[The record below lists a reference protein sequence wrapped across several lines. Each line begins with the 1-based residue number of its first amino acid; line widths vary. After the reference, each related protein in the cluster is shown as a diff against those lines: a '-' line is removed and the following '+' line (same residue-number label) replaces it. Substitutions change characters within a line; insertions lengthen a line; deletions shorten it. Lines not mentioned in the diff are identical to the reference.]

1 MAELSQVIQMS
12 ENSLV
17 DQNPSVLNTTEEYF
31 NDLELFLQT
40 TTNVTIAE
48 NVSPLELILCP
59 TVNYF

>member
-17 DQNPSVLNTTEEYF
+17 DQNPSVLNTTEDYF
-31 NDLELFLQT
+31 NDLATFLSNS
-40 TTNVTIAE
+40 NVIIAE
-48 NVSPLELILCP
+48 NVSPLKLILCP